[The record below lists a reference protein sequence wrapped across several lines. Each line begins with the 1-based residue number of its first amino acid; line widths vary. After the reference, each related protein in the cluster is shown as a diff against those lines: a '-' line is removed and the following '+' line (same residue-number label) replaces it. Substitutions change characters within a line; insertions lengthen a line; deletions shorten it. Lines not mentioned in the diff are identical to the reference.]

1 MSAYDAM
8 RFLHILAVV
17 FLCAAGGRTGVA
29 QPFPVYTT
37 SSSFLDVASAPAK
50 LHRRS
55 YTGVPG
61 GRRTMRV
68 TSPLTWALA
77 LWAGAGMGAATAATV
92 RVQVLDG
99 SRLPWRKQ
107 GTKMLR

>member
-1 MSAYDAM
+1 
-8 RFLHILAVV
+8 
-17 FLCAAGGRTGVA
+17 
-29 QPFPVYTT
+29 
-37 SSSFLDVASAPAK
+37 
-50 LHRRS
+50 
-55 YTGVPG
+55 
-61 GRRTMRV
+61 MRV